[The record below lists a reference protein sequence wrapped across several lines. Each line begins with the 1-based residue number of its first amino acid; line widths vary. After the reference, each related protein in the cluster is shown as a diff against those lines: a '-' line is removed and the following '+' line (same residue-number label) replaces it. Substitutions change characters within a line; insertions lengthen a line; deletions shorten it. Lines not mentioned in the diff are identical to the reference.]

1 MHQSIAQYVGV
12 YRVILHV
19 AVSQVNFICCFM
31 SFSLIYCSRMATCFF
46 FFSRKKEKHSIIKKN

>member
-46 FFSRKKEKHSIIKKN
+46 FFQEKKKNIQL